1 MFSPLTQKPS
11 ARGNRR
17 YLQVACGTLIAVF
30 GLTAVPLVYGYVLQ
44 GPHVLE
50 LMVDKLSGS
59 KTLLVEQEVT
69 IDEPDLAAH
78 PVTVQETVS
87 YAFPDRFR
95 SEAQYE
101 QTHRIFVASRG
112 EYLSVIDGKWQV
124 ARPNRFDR
132 YKDLLL
138 FHSRS
143 MLHEAL
149 LNFGVDVGVTSLGRF
164 ENRIAY
170 VIGARYPDASVS
182 QVWVDKELFLPL
194 RWLNVDPVDPA
205 QDLEFIYRKWRKIEW
220 RKNHFMWYPAQIET
234 YYQQR
239 LIRTIEVTRI
249 QVDGDLS
256 PQLWDV
262 AYLQSLY
269 VPEQSPVD
277 GQQPAN
283 EADEV
288 QQAIES
294 FQKKFEP

>member
-1 MFSPLTQKPS
+1 M
-11 ARGNRR
+11 R
-17 YLQVACGTLIAVF
+17 VAWVALIVVF
-30 GLTAVPLVYGYVLQ
+30 GLTAVPMVYGYVLQ

-50 LMVDKLSGS
+50 LVVDKLSGG

-78 PVTVQETVS
+78 PFTLKETVA

-95 SEAQYE
+95 SEAQHE

-138 FHSRS
+138 FHSRP
-143 MLHEAL
+143 MLHEVL
-149 LNFGVDVGVTSLGRF
+149 LKFGVDVGVTSLGRF

-170 VIGARYPDASVS
+170 VIGARYPDESVS

-205 QDLEFIYRKWRKIEW
+205 QDMEFIYRKWRKIEW
-220 RKNHFMWYPAQIET
+220 RKGRTMWYPAQIET

-239 LIRTIEVTRI
+239 LIRTINVKKI
-249 QVDGDLS
+249 QVDSDLS

-262 AYLQSLY
+262 AYLQSIY

-277 GQQPAN
+277 ALQPAN
-283 EADEV
+283 EVDEV